1 MGRIIMMTS
10 GKGGVGKTTC
20 AAFIAKGLAARG
32 YEVLLVDG
40 DFGLRDLDLLLGVHD
55 EILYHVEDVWEE
67 RCFLEDALISLS
79 PHLSFLGAPQ
89 HLRWEDVP
97 RKALGKLLAELKGN
111 YDFIIVDSPAGIGR
125 GWEAILRK
133 ADEVLV
139 VAEPNWLSLRD
150 ASAVMDRLSQ
160 MRFFQYAVLFNKVMP
175 IGNAR
180 LSIDQAL
187 AALPTERVA
196 GLLPWSNV
204 VYGSSQQENSI
215 MKMEDNAFETLLSYV
230 LDYVEKEEE
239 PDVLALEAALL
250 KAEEAM
256 KAPVEPAPE
265 EKEPET
271 EEAQEQEVATPAA
284 VEPAAEEKHSTW
296 SFRKNLRS
304 LWKWGLRRR

>member
-20 AAFIAKGLAARG
+20 AAFIAKGMAARG

-55 EILYHVEDVWEE
+55 ELLYHVEDVWEE
-67 RCFLEDALISLS
+67 RCFLEDALITLA

-97 RKALGKLLAELKGN
+97 RKALGKLLMELKGN

-133 ADEVLV
+133 ADEVIV

-150 ASAVMDRLSQ
+150 ASAVMERLSQ
-160 MRFFQYAVLFNKVMP
+160 MRFFQYSVLFNKVMP

-180 LSIDQAL
+180 LSIKQVL
-187 AALPTERVA
+187 TVLPTERVA
-196 GLLPWSNV
+196 GLLPWSNA
-204 VYGSSQQENSI
+204 VYGSSQQENSV
-215 MKMEDNAFETLLSYV
+215 MNMEDGAYDTLLAYT
-230 LDYVEKEEE
+230 LDYIEKEEE

-250 KAEEAM
+250 KAEEAS
-256 KAPVEPAPE
+256 KVVPE
-265 EKEPET
+265 EALAVQ
-271 EEAQEQEVATPAA
+271 EEAANQEEEA
-284 VEPAAEEKHSTW
+284 VQKAAEVPAESHTW
-296 SFRKNLRS
+296 SIKRNLRS
-304 LWKWGLRRR
+304 LWKWGFRRR